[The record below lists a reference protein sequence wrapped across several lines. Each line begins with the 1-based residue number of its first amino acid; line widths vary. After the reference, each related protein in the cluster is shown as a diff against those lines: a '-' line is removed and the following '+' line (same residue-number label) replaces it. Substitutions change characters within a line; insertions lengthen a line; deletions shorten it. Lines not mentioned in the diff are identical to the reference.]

1 VTAPATPAGPTRRR
15 LLAAA
20 LAAAGGAAVA
30 GGWWAAVGGRR
41 ARWRDATGWID
52 QRFLDS
58 AARLGEEHLAAA
70 PDFDPARVWLELDE
84 RLAPWPATGLGD
96 ERFRTRVRAAI
107 ESDFAAETT
116 VDLRG
121 YRFSLTEAR
130 LCALVALAAR
140 RPRGAGA

>member
-1 VTAPATPAGPTRRR
+1 VTAPTTRAGPTRRR

-20 LAAAGGAAVA
+20 LAAAGGVAVA

-41 ARWRDATGWID
+41 FRRREARFWID
-52 QRFLDS
+52 ERFLDS
-58 AARLGEEHLAAA
+58 AARLGEEHLAATA
-70 PDFDPARVWLELDE
+70 GFDPEAVWRALDE
-84 RLAPWPATGLGD
+84 LLGPWPATGLGD
-96 ERFRTRVRAAI
+96 ERFRARVRAAV
-107 ESDFAAETT
+107 ESDFAAEAT

-140 RPRGAGA
+140 RPRGGAA